1 MYPDFKKFQ
10 CDELRRHIGIAL
22 LHRIS
27 PLPQIQMKFKGQADD
42 FANGNDFVQ
51 ANLGPNAER

>member
-1 MYPDFKKFQ
+1 MMFVIRGFGGPV
-10 CDELRRHIGIAL
+10 

-27 PLPQIQMKFKGQADD
+27 PSPQIQMKFKGQADD

-51 ANLGPNAER
+51 ANLGPNAEH